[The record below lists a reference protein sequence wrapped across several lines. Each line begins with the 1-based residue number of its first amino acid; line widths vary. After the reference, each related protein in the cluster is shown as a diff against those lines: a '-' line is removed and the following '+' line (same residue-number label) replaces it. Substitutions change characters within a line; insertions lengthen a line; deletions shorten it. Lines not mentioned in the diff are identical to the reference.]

1 MITGR
6 IPYHDVAQDVLVIM
20 ELISGKH
27 PRRPPEP
34 MLTDELWNFI
44 RSCWH
49 ADPLSRPGMK
59 MVQRELQNLQD
70 EHDKVD

>member
-1 MITGR
+1 MITGK
-6 IPYHDVAQDVLVIM
+6 IPSYHAQDVLVIM
-20 ELISGKH
+20 ELMSGKH
-27 PRRPPEP
+27 PRRPPEL

-49 ADPLSRPGMK
+49 ADPLSPGMK